1 MRAHNAWPPRTPP
14 SEAPPSGGPES
25 GTVPDEGAGVLA
37 DVDLPVAGFAIPGEL
52 VATAHFGS
60 GHIHATFV
68 AEFNANAE
76 TSRYVFQRLNERVF
90 PDIAAVMDNLVRVLA
105 HLDAKERPGARRLS
119 LVPTTAGSSYHRDPD
134 GHAWRAFPFLEGTE
148 SLDSI
153 ESPGDAFEAAR
164 AFGAFASDLADLPGP
179 PLSVP
184 IPHFHDLAQR
194 FGDLQRAAAKN
205 ISRRAERVSTEIDRL
220 RRWFDTVDAELL
232 ACDLD
237 GQPRRIAHHDCK
249 VNNVLFD
256 RESRDAVC
264 VVDLDTVME
273 GTLLSDFGE
282 LVRTA
287 ACPSPE
293 DEIYR
298 AGMHLDVEV
307 LRALSH
313 GYLMGAA
320 PLVTDA
326 ELQVLPLAG
335 LTLAL
340 MNAIRFLT
348 DDLEGDRYFHVDREG
363 HNLDRCRAQ
372 LRLVELLHEHREAT
386 REILREA
393 AGELGLPR

>member
-1 MRAHNAWPPRTPP
+1 MK
-14 SEAPPSGGPES
+14 EA
-25 GTVPDEGAGVLA
+25 VKGA
-37 DVDLPVAGFAIPGEL
+37 E
-52 VATAHFGS
+52 
-60 GHIHATFV
+60 
-68 AEFNANAE
+68 
-76 TSRYVFQRLNERVF
+76 
-90 PDIAAVMDNLVRVLA
+90 VRVTFADEIQSDVLQN
-105 HLDAKERPGARRLS
+105 AKRMEEK
-119 LVPTTAGSSYHRDPD
+119 
-134 GHAWRAFPFLEGTE
+134 FK
-148 SLDSI
+148 
-153 ESPGDAFEAAR
+153 EA
-164 AFGAFASDLADLPGP
+164 L
-179 PLSVP
+179 
-184 IPHFHDLAQR
+184 
-194 FGDLQRAAAKN
+194 GDLIDKN
-205 ISRRAERVSTEIDRL
+205 KIFRDQEMAREANTIGQKVSDTELGRTVIELKTEIDRL